1 MHVKKDDLPLVAYPK
16 DELWMVF
23 RDSNALAVVWVES
36 TTDFATVEIADGPSD
51 DPALLS
57 TPTTLTFN
65 QATIKQRVT
74 LPVSGNA
81 LNNYVRIKPT
91 AGRVSVSMAA
101 PSEFR
106 HYMKVLI
113 S

>member
-23 RDSNALAVVWVES
+23 RDSTALAVVWVES
-36 TTDFATVEIADGPSD
+36 NTDFATVEVADGPSD

-57 TPTTLTFN
+57 TPTVLTFN
-65 QATIKQRVT
+65 QATIKQLVQI
-74 LPVSGNA
+74 PVSGNP
-81 LNNYVRIKPT
+81 LNTYVRVKPT
-91 AGRVSVSMAA
+91 AGRVNVSMAA
-101 PSEFR
+101 PAEFR